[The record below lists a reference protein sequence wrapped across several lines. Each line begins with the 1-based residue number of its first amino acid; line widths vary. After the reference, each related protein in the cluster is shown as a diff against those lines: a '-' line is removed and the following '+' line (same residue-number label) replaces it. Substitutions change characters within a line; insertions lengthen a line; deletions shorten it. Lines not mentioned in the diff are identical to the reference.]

1 MELIHNMCNPEDV
14 DLIQSIKSSHNIKP
28 DDFCWLHTKSG
39 IYSVKSWY
47 EIASLDQEESEEHQP
62 VEPSIN
68 PLLS

>member
-39 IYSVKSWY
+39 IYSVKS
-47 EIASLDQEESEEHQP
+47 
-62 VEPSIN
+62 
-68 PLLS
+68 